1 MTTPT
6 LVPQRDKVVVRLIP
20 ETQVHGAIL
29 RAPTET
35 PIRRAEVVAV
45 GPDARVEV
53 GRIYLVNILS
63 GQQFGDDLLLLP
75 DKRGASAFLAVW
87 DDTEEA

>member
-1 MTTPT
+1 MTEPT
-6 LVPQRDKVVVRLIP
+6 LVPQRNKVVVRVLP
-20 ETQVHGAIL
+20 ETQAHGAIY

-53 GRIYLVNILS
+53 GHTYLVNILS

-75 DKRGASAFLAVW
+75 DKPGASAFLAEW
-87 DDTEEA
+87 HD

>member
-1 MTTPT
+1 MK
-6 LVPQRDKVVVRLIP
+6 LEPQRDKVVVRVLP
-20 ETQVHGAIL
+20 EQVAHGVIL

-53 GRIYLVNILS
+53 GGTYLVNILS

-75 DKRGASAFLAVW
+75 DKPGQSAFLAEW
-87 DDTEEA
+87 HDD